1 MIIPMNKNCLV
12 VILILLLS
20 GCAASMHPDYKP
32 MYQKVDVQQEKLDL
46 IRQQFDSQGLSDA
59 IIGRDAIGR
68 LKLEGTYAN
77 EKDVAKAFEIARSV
91 AGISAVSPVT
101 PANIKR
107 KDWEVALTEGL
118 AQYIERIAI
127 KYNMAVST
135 SSLSVSPDQSP
146 KAPSKKMSEGA
157 DAAGL
162 DTQVFDN
169 GLNGNSQFEV
179 GASEPNSNARQFY
192 SEIAKKMVEDNARD
206 TGGKNKK
213 ILLIG
218 HTDDTGDT
226 QFNAKLSEERARAIG
241 QIFSSAGINSANI
254 FYQGAG
260 ETLPIADN
268 SSLEGRAR
276 NRRVEMLEL
285 KDEQTL
291 DAFLINRRPNVAYYR
306 PVESKKIKSQHAVTK
321 KESSTVKTTESN
333 KPVIDA
339 KKTPNLATANVT
351 DNKLP
356 DADKKVI
363 AKKDQL
369 DFGGSPINETNSK
382 LNAGDFVMT
391 KTAFS
396 LISNAQATPL
406 RIGSCNFDRPR
417 NAGLVKSLKTNS
429 VYKPADYLPGLYGR
443 TWYNMAGNHLVVLN
457 EVRVLRNGVVPANKP
472 ELKVYSNY
480 KSVEAVPDVYIN
492 PDVNAYQATNGIVY
506 RVFANGEKGMQC
518 IDILMPLNNIP
529 LAKEAKIIYGSDTS
543 FVADF
548 KPKRDN

>member
-1 MIIPMNKNCLV
+1 MIIPMNRNCLI
-12 VILILLLS
+12 VIVILLLS
-20 GCAASMHPDYKP
+20 GCAATMHPDYKP

-46 IRQQFDSQGLSDA
+46 IRQHFDSQGLSDA
-59 IIGRDAIGR
+59 IIGKDAIGR

-91 AGISAVSPVT
+91 AGTSAVSPVT

-118 AQYIERIAI
+118 AQYIERVAL

-135 SSLSVSPDQSP
+135 SSLSASPDQSP
-146 KAPSKKMSEGA
+146 KAPSKKMSEGS
-157 DAAGL
+157 DTVGL

-206 TGGKNKK
+206 AGGKNKK

-268 SSLEGRAR
+268 SSIEGRAR

-285 KDEQTL
+285 KDEQTF

-321 KESSTVKTTESN
+321 KQSSTVRTTESN
-333 KPVIDA
+333 
-339 KKTPNLATANVT
+339 L
-351 DNKLP
+351 
-356 DADKKVI
+356 
-363 AKKDQL
+363 
-369 DFGGSPINETNSK
+369 
-382 LNAGDFVMT
+382 
-391 KTAFS
+391 S
-396 LISNAQATPL
+396 LIHISEPT
-406 RIGSCNFDRPR
+406 RP
-417 NAGLVKSLKTNS
+417 
-429 VYKPADYLPGLYGR
+429 Y
-443 TWYNMAGNHLVVLN
+443 
-457 EVRVLRNGVVPANKP
+457 
-472 ELKVYSNY
+472 
-480 KSVEAVPDVYIN
+480 
-492 PDVNAYQATNGIVY
+492 
-506 RVFANGEKGMQC
+506 
-518 IDILMPLNNIP
+518 
-529 LAKEAKIIYGSDTS
+529 
-543 FVADF
+543 
-548 KPKRDN
+548 